1 LAEIILFDEPRRRE
15 VREGRR
21 EEKRRAESKKKIV
34 GATLL
39 KGRVRPRA
47 ETAAWMK
54 IFLLSAFD
62 Y

>member
-1 LAEIILFDEPRRRE
+1 

-34 GATLL
+34 GTALL
-39 KGRVRPRA
+39 NGRVRPRA

-54 IFLLSAFD
+54 NFLLSAFH